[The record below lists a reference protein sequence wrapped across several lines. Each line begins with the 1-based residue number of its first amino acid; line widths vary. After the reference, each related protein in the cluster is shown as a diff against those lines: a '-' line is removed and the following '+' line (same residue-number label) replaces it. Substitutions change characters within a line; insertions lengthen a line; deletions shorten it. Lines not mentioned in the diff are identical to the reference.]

1 MDTTPFSELE
11 ELGARTRDVAAR
23 WKQMYLR
30 EEALCAEERRRA
42 RESAKAVSA
51 ARELRDSAFDAR
63 KAAQDDAAHAR
74 HEKARWRAR
83 ADAQSNA
90 KVFVEAERLR
100 AILMQRDATIQELRA
115 ALAQARR
122 ALDKP
127 TPAER
132 QSVEAA
138 LQAEASNAQQ
148 MRAAAERRAD
158 KLRAEVGELQDAL
171 AHQQASFPPSA
182 LEAARASAKEAELR
196 AARAEQTG
204 EALRKQVDVWKERAR
219 EATRQQRLKHMEV
232 LADAPPPAEPREGW
246 TEKTA
251 RLEAEV
257 AHWRAEAAGAIA
269 ASRAFQQALW
279 ASTAFTA
286 PEKQHLVTML
296 RAAARADDPGPPPR
310 TPPKSAAGVSRE
322 LPSPT

>member
-1 MDTTPFSELE
+1 MRLPAD
-11 ELGARTRDVAAR
+11 GH
-23 WKQMYLR
+23 
-30 EEALCAEERRRA
+30 RRR
-42 RESAKAVSA
+42 VDVD
-51 ARELRDSAFDAR
+51 L
-63 KAAQDDAAHAR
+63 
-74 HEKARWRAR
+74 
-83 ADAQSNA
+83 
-90 KVFVEAERLR
+90 
-100 AILMQRDATIQELRA
+100 
-115 ALAQARR
+115 
-122 ALDKP
+122 
-127 TPAER
+127 
-132 QSVEAA
+132 
-138 LQAEASNAQQ
+138 
-148 MRAAAERRAD
+148 AAAERRAD

-296 RAAARADDPGPPPR
+296 RAAARAGAGSSGEAVEKRAGGQPPGR
-310 TPPKSAAGVSRE
+310 ADRAGRDR
-322 LPSPT
+322 